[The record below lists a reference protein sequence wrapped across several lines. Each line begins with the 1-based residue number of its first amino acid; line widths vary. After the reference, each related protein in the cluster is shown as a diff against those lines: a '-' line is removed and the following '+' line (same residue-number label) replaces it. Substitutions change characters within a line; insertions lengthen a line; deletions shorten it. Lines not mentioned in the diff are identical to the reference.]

1 MVFEDV
7 SSDVECG
14 NLARP
19 DRYESASFAV
29 APLQSGSGI
38 FGVICATDRAGG
50 GRFGSDDLALLRLLA
65 MQLAELV
72 AAADGASL
80 ADEPASSRDDAADA
94 AESDRDADLA
104 REICLAISDEVEP
117 ERVIEAALKPMS
129 TLLPAAPVALYL
141 VDATSGEL
149 RREGECDGGLSGD
162 REVLA
167 RDRGLTGTVL
177 QTGCVVA
184 THEPDA
190 DPRFDAEMDTPENG
204 EVRPFFCLPL
214 RLRGKVV
221 GLCRAFLEEG
231 AMASPRTGEVLSAA
245 LSAAVRNAL
254 LYRSLLE
261 SIEDVAEARRTA
273 RQ

>member
-1 MVFEDV
+1 
-7 SSDVECG
+7 
-14 NLARP
+14 
-19 DRYESASFAV
+19 V

-80 ADEPASSRDDAADA
+80 ADEPATSRDDSLTQVVAPAEMAMGDSADA

-184 THEPDA
+184 SHEPDA